1 MIYNINHKFNPIKT
15 GYILKLTHVIFFS
28 HFLKSAAYLQC
39 AVEQTVTLK
48 SGRCPINPPSLL
60 FPSSTISLFTLVTL
74 NRRNYFLS

>member
-15 GYILKLTHVIFFS
+15 GYIKINIY
-28 HFLKSAAYLQC
+28 AAYLKC

-48 SGRCPINPPSLL
+48 SGRCPINPPSLP